1 MSSLSQK
8 FAAMPTW
15 KRAAMVIPVAIV
27 LFLILFGNRI
37 FGSGTALPP
46 SLPKPASLQ
55 HGVNNAPALPSTAK
69 HS

>member
-1 MSSLSQK
+1 MSSISQK
-8 FAAMPTW
+8 FASMPTW
-15 KRAAMVIPVAIV
+15 KRAAMAIPVAIV

-46 SLPKPASLQ
+46 SPPKPASIHHAIANKSIPLD
-55 HGVNNAPALPSTAK
+55 LK